1 VELTKVDRLILSNQY
16 RILEALYPDE
26 RDAFARSRAAIE
38 GGYSVHYSDL
48 AECLNDELTPKQCEE
63 VADILEMF
71 SSLQSGYQK
80 LTDQSGID
88 PHALVFPG
96 FHGNDEAGYLNYAHY
111 LIKKT
116 GRRDCPESTADELNT
131 TCPLLDSYRGMLLVW
146 RPMKSR
152 PLSKDQILTILAARI
167 HPRDSNTPTH
177 ANLTKSS
184 NALADAKAQGGITGG
199 RSDR

>member
-1 VELTKVDRLILSNQY
+1 MDRLILSNQY

-26 RDAFARSRAAIE
+26 RDAYAKSRAAVE
-38 GGYSVHYSDL
+38 GGYSLHYSDV
-48 AECLNDELTPKQCEE
+48 AECLNDELTPQQCEE

-71 SSLQSGYQK
+71 SSLQSGFQK
-80 LTDQSGID
+80 LTDKTGIE

-96 FHGNDEAGYLNYAHY
+96 FHGNDETGYLNYAHY

-116 GRRDCPESTADELNT
+116 GRHDYPDSTADDLNSA
-131 TCPLLDSYRGMLLVW
+131 CPLLESYRGMLQVW

-167 HPRDSNTPTH
+167 HPESRTRPRTQ
-177 ANLTKSS
+177 A
-184 NALADAKAQGGITGG
+184 
-199 RSDR
+199 